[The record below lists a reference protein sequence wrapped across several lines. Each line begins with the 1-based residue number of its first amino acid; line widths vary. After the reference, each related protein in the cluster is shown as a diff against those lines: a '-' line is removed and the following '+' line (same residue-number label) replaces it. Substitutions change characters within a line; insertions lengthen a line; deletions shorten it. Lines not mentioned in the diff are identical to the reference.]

1 MEDVGHSEA
10 NERRTGT
17 MSNKR
22 RERVRM
28 EISREAARLFWEQGV
43 DSTRGE
49 QIADAVG
56 LSERTIWRYFR
67 NKESC
72 AEPVLSQDVEE
83 FVAVLRCWPRELSL
97 EDHLVEWATN
107 RPRDTDQQAYDLAVM
122 RMMVLAE
129 TEPALRT
136 AWLMACDRAER
147 ELVGII
153 ADRLRRPAD
162 DLEVRLY
169 AAAVM
174 SVVRVIDEYG
184 SAAVVSGADP
194 TTSGNLLERMARA
207 MRVATG
213 GTLGDPVGPIHG
225 SREDRS
231 GGNDAE

>member
-1 MEDVGHSEA
+1 MEDVGPGEA
-10 NERRTGT
+10 NERRPGE
-17 MSNKR
+17 MSDKR
-22 RERVRM
+22 RERVRL
-28 EISREAARLFWEQGV
+28 EISREASRLFWEHGV
-43 DSTRGE
+43 DGTTGE
-49 QIADAVG
+49 QIAEAVG
-56 LSERTIWRYFR
+56 LSVRTIWRYFR

-83 FVAVLRCWPRELSL
+83 FVAVLRGWPREVSL

-107 RPRDTDQQAYDLAVM
+107 RTRDSDQQAYDLAVM

-136 AWLMACDRAER
+136 AWLMACDRAEH

-153 ADRLRRPAD
+153 AERMDRQAG
-162 DLEVRLY
+162 DLEVRLH

-184 SAAVVSGADP
+184 SAAILSGADP
-194 TTSGNLLERMARA
+194 GADGNLLERMAQA

-213 GTLGDPVGPIHG
+213 GILGDPVE
-225 SREDRS
+225 S
-231 GGNDAE
+231 